1 MLGSIH
7 YVHQAV
13 VELTTLTLPLLD
25 AKSNES
31 KSALMVD
38 SKLNAIHDRISE
50 AEILIRT
57 I

>member
-1 MLGSIH
+1 VLGSIH